1 MKQLQLRCI
10 LILAVLITTVLK
22 VTGQGTMP
30 DALVKSSL
38 NEQFKYLD
46 EHTKIYENYRAIRED
61 MFQLTK
67 KNVSDTLTSLNM
79 KIAGLNKTARTLN
92 QTIDTLRKD
101 LESTKTS
108 LETTTKSINSIS
120 VIGLEVNKAA
130 YNRIMWTILF
140 GLVAALVAGF
150 LVFKRNLSIISN
162 TKKEFQELKDEF
174 ETYRKTSREA
184 REKMTM
190 AHFLEMKKL
199 KGEY

>member
-1 MKQLQLRCI
+1 
-10 LILAVLITTVLK
+10 LILAVLITTVIK
-22 VTGQGTMP
+22 VTGQATMP
-30 DALVKSSL
+30 DALIKSSL

-46 EHTKIYENYRAIRED
+46 EHTKIYEYYRAIRED

-67 KNVSDTLTSLNM
+67 KNVSDTLSSLNI

-101 LESTKTS
+101 LASTKTT
-108 LETTTKSINSIS
+108 LEEATKSKNSIS
-120 VIGLEVNKAA
+120 VIGLEINKSV

-140 GLVAALVAGF
+140 GLIAALVAGF
-150 LVFKRNLSIISN
+150 LVFKRNLSVISN
-162 TKKEFQELKDEF
+162 TRKEFQELKEEF

-199 KGEY
+199 KGE

>member
-1 MKQLQLRCI
+1 MKQLQFRCI
-10 LILAVLITTVLK
+10 LILAVLMATVIK
-22 VTGQGTMP
+22 VTGQTTMP
-30 DALVKSSL
+30 DALIKSSL

-46 EHTKIYENYRAIRED
+46 EHTKIYEYYRAIRED

-67 KNVSDTLTSLNM
+67 KNVSDTLSSLNI
-79 KIAGLNKTARTLN
+79 KIATLNKTARTLN

-101 LESTKTS
+101 LGSTKTR
-108 LETTTKSINSIS
+108 LEETMKSKNSIS
-120 VIGLEVNKAA
+120 VIGLEINKTA
-130 YNRIMWTILF
+130 YNRTMWTILF

-150 LVFKRNLSIISN
+150 LVFKRNLSVISN
-162 TKKEFQELKDEF
+162 TRKEFQELKDEF

-199 KGEY
+199 KGE

>member
-10 LILAVLITTVLK
+10 VILAVLITTVMKL
-22 VTGQGTMP
+22 TGQATMP
-30 DALVKSSL
+30 DALLKSSL

-67 KNVSDTLTSLNM
+67 KNVSDTLSLLNT

-101 LESTKTS
+101 LGSTKSS
-108 LETTTKSINSIS
+108 LEATTKSKNSIS
-120 VIGLEVNKAA
+120 VMGLEVNKAA

-150 LVFKRNLSIISN
+150 LVFKRNLTIISN

-199 KGEY
+199 KGE

>member
-10 LILAVLITTVLK
+10 VILAVLITTVMKL
-22 VTGQGTMP
+22 TGQATMP
-30 DALVKSSL
+30 DALLKSSL

-46 EHTKIYENYRAIRED
+46 EHTKIYENYRAVRED

-67 KNVSDTLTSLNM
+67 KNVSDTLSLLNT

-101 LESTKTS
+101 LGSAKSS
-108 LETTTKSINSIS
+108 LEATTKSKNSIS
-120 VIGLEVNKAA
+120 VMGLEVNKAA

-150 LVFKRNLSIISN
+150 LVFKRNLTIISN

-199 KGEY
+199 KGE

>member
-10 LILAVLITTVLK
+10 VILAVLITTVMKL
-22 VTGQGTMP
+22 TGQATMP
-30 DALVKSSL
+30 DALLKSSL

-46 EHTKIYENYRAIRED
+46 EHTKIYENYRAVRED

-67 KNVSDTLTSLNM
+67 KNVSDTLSLLNT

-101 LESTKTS
+101 LGSTKSS
-108 LETTTKSINSIS
+108 LEATTKSKNSIS
-120 VIGLEVNKAA
+120 VMGLEVNKAA

-150 LVFKRNLSIISN
+150 LVFKRNLTIISN

-199 KGEY
+199 KGE

>member
-46 EHTKIYENYRAIRED
+46 EHTKIYENYRAVRED

-67 KNVSDTLTSLNM
+67 KNVSDTLSVLNT

-108 LETTTKSINSIS
+108 LETTTKSKNSIS

-162 TKKEFQELKDEF
+162 TKKEFLELKDEF

-199 KGEY
+199 KGE

>member
-1 MKQLQLRCI
+1 MKQLQFRCI
-10 LILAVLITTVLK
+10 LILAVLITTVMK
-22 VTGQGTMP
+22 VTGQATMP
-30 DALVKSSL
+30 DALIKSSL

-46 EHTKIYENYRAIRED
+46 EHTKIYEYYRAIRED

-67 KNVSDTLTSLNM
+67 KNVSDTLSSLNI
-79 KIAGLNKTARTLN
+79 KIAALNKTARTLN

-101 LESTKTS
+101 LGSAKAI
-108 LETTTKSINSIS
+108 LEETTKSKNSIS
-120 VIGLEVNKAA
+120 VIGLEINKSA

-162 TKKEFQELKDEF
+162 TRKELQELKDEF

-199 KGEY
+199 KGE

>member
-1 MKQLQLRCI
+1 MKQLQFRCI
-10 LILAVLITTVLK
+10 LILAVLITTVMK
-22 VTGQGTMP
+22 VTGQATMP
-30 DALVKSSL
+30 DALIKSSL

-46 EHTKIYENYRAIRED
+46 EHTKIYENYRAVRED

-67 KNVSDTLTSLNM
+67 KNVSDTLSSLNM
-79 KIAGLNKTARTLN
+79 KIAGLNKTTRTLN

-101 LESTKTS
+101 LGSAKSS
-108 LETTTKSINSIS
+108 LEETTRSKNSIK
-120 VIGLEVNKAA
+120 VMGLEINKAA

-140 GLVAALVAGF
+140 GLLAALVAGF

-162 TKKEFQELKDEF
+162 TRKEFQELKDEF

-199 KGEY
+199 KGE

>member
-46 EHTKIYENYRAIRED
+46 EHTKIYENYRAVRED

-67 KNVSDTLTSLNM
+67 KNVSDTLSVLNT

-108 LETTTKSINSIS
+108 LETTTKSKNSIS

>member
-10 LILAVLITTVLK
+10 VILAVLITTVMKL
-22 VTGQGTMP
+22 TGQATMP
-30 DALVKSSL
+30 DALLKSSL

-46 EHTKIYENYRAIRED
+46 EHTKIYENYRAVRED

-67 KNVSDTLTSLNM
+67 KNVSDTLSVLNT

-101 LESTKTS
+101 LGSTKSS
-108 LETTTKSINSIS
+108 LEATTKSKNSIS
-120 VIGLEVNKAA
+120 VMGLEVNKAA

-150 LVFKRNLSIISN
+150 LVFKRNLTIISN

-199 KGEY
+199 KGE

>member
-1 MKQLQLRCI
+1 MKQLQFRCI

-22 VTGQGTMP
+22 VTGQTTMP
-30 DALVKSSL
+30 DALIKSSL

-46 EHTKIYENYRAIRED
+46 EHTKIYEYYRAIRED

-67 KNVSDTLTSLNM
+67 KNVSDTLSSLNI
-79 KIAGLNKTARTLN
+79 KIATLNKAARTLN

-101 LESTKTS
+101 LGSTKTR
-108 LETTTKSINSIS
+108 LEETMKSKNSIS
-120 VIGLEVNKAA
+120 VIGLEINKTA
-130 YNRIMWTILF
+130 YNRTMWIILF

-150 LVFKRNLSIISN
+150 LVFKRNLSVISN
-162 TKKEFQELKDEF
+162 TRKEFQELKDEF

-199 KGEY
+199 KGE

>member
-46 EHTKIYENYRAIRED
+46 EHTKIYENYRAVRED

-67 KNVSDTLTSLNM
+67 KNVSDTLSLLNT

-101 LESTKTS
+101 LGSTKSS
-108 LETTTKSINSIS
+108 LEATTKSKNSIS
-120 VIGLEVNKAA
+120 VMGLEVNKAA

-199 KGEY
+199 KGE

>member
-1 MKQLQLRCI
+1 MKQLQFRCI
-10 LILAVLITTVLK
+10 LILAVLITTVIK
-22 VTGQGTMP
+22 VTGQATMP
-30 DALVKSSL
+30 DALIKSSL

-46 EHTKIYENYRAIRED
+46 EHTKIYENYRAVRED

-67 KNVSDTLTSLNM
+67 KNVADTLSALNI
-79 KIAGLNKTARTLN
+79 KITGLNKTARTLN

-101 LESTKTS
+101 LASTKTT
-108 LETTTKSINSIS
+108 LEETTKSKNSIS
-120 VIGLEVNKAA
+120 VIGLEINKSA

-150 LVFKRNLSIISN
+150 LVFKRNLSVISN
-162 TKKEFQELKDEF
+162 TRKEFQELKEEF

-199 KGEY
+199 KGE

>member
-10 LILAVLITTVLK
+10 VILAVLITTVMKL
-22 VTGQGTMP
+22 TGQATMP
-30 DALVKSSL
+30 DALIKSSL

-46 EHTKIYENYRAIRED
+46 EHTKIYENYRAVRED

-67 KNVSDTLTSLNM
+67 KNVSDTLSLLNT

-101 LESTKTS
+101 LGSTKSS
-108 LETTTKSINSIS
+108 LEATTKSKNSIS
-120 VIGLEVNKAA
+120 VMGLEVNKAA

-150 LVFKRNLSIISN
+150 LVFKRNLTIISN

-199 KGEY
+199 KGE

>member
-1 MKQLQLRCI
+1 
-10 LILAVLITTVLK
+10 
-22 VTGQGTMP
+22 MP
-30 DALVKSSL
+30 DALIKSSL

-46 EHTKIYENYRAIRED
+46 EHTKIYEYYRAVRED

-67 KNVSDTLTSLNM
+67 KNVADTLSSLNM
-79 KIAGLNKTARTLN
+79 KIAGLNKTTRTLN

-101 LESTKTS
+101 LRSTKLS
-108 LETTTKSINSIS
+108 LEETTKSKNSIS
-120 VIGLEVNKAA
+120 VIGLEINKAA

-150 LVFKRNLSIISN
+150 LVFKRNLTIISN
-162 TKKEFQELKDEF
+162 TRKEFQELKEEF
-174 ETYRKTSREA
+174 ETYKKTSREA

-199 KGEY
+199 KGE

>member
-1 MKQLQLRCI
+1 MKQLQFRCI

-22 VTGQGTMP
+22 VTGQTTMP
-30 DALVKSSL
+30 DALIKNSL

-46 EHTKIYENYRAIRED
+46 EHTKIYEYYRAIRED

-67 KNVSDTLTSLNM
+67 KNVSDTLSSLNI
-79 KIAGLNKTARTLN
+79 KIATLNKTARTLN

-101 LESTKTS
+101 LGSAKTR
-108 LETTTKSINSIS
+108 LEETMKSKNSIS
-120 VIGLEVNKAA
+120 VIGMEINKTA
-130 YNRIMWTILF
+130 YNRTMWTILF

-162 TKKEFQELKDEF
+162 TRKEFQELKEEF

-199 KGEY
+199 KGE